1 MVDDDDLEAWFCREV
16 LPLER
21 ALTHFIHRNWRVAE
35 DVTDLRH
42 DVYELA
48 IASARKGLPVQTRPF
63 IFTIARN
70 HLINRAKRAKI
81 VSFEFVADLETIDH
95 EADMLTAERHA
106 IRSEERR
113 VGNAGVIPGRSRG

>member
-42 DVYELA
+42 DVYQLA
-48 IASARKGLPVQTRPF
+48 IASARKGLPVQKRPL
-63 IFTIARN
+63 IFPIARN

-81 VSFEFVADLETIDH
+81 VSFEPVSDQARKSAVLGNRRSVRLEH
-95 EADMLTAERHA
+95 ESWWS
-106 IRSEERR
+106 IKKKKY
-113 VGNAGVIPGRSRG
+113 N

>member
-48 IASARKGLPVQTRPF
+48 IPSARKGLPVQTRPF
-63 IFTIARN
+63 IFTIARTT
-70 HLINRAKRAKI
+70 LINRANRAKI
-81 VSFEFVADLETIDH
+81 VSFAFLSHHPQLYPKATTPQRQPH
-95 EADMLTAERHA
+95 H
-106 IRSEERR
+106 S
-113 VGNAGVIPGRSRG
+113 PPH

>member
-81 VSFEFVADLETIDH
+81 VSFELVADLETIDH
-95 EADMLTAERHA
+95 EADMLQAERHA
-106 IRSEERR
+106 IARDTLRDRKS
-113 VGNAGVIPGRSRG
+113 VG